1 MYWVGTKLKLSKEI
15 NYGKL
20 FFTWAVVSNRLIFQ
34 KLFWY
39 TNWVSIVCRVDIK
52 VTEYALTFDIACVGL
67 DKKDITLDVTDN
79 TLRVIY
85 EKPNIESNPS
95 DEDAGEY
102 IHRGITRKSFN
113 MGWKIAPRYDL
124 SQIEAVMKNGL
135 LSITIP
141 LFEEAKPKTIKI
153 K

>member
-1 MYWVGTKLKLSKEI
+1 MGNDFLHERSFPTD
-15 NYGKL
+15 L
-20 FFTWAVVSNRLIFQ
+20 FFKNFFDTQTEFQ
-34 KLFWY
+34 SFADVKPQY
-39 TNWVSIVCRVDIK
+39 PVDIK
-52 VTEYALTFDIACVGL
+52 VTDYALTFDIACVGL

-85 EKPNIESNPS
+85 EKPNVESNLS

-124 SQIEAVMKNGL
+124 TKIEAVMKNGL
-135 LSITIP
+135 LTITIP
-141 LFEEAKPKTIKI
+141 LVEEAKPKTIKI

>member
-1 MYWVGTKLKLSKEI
+1 MGNLFLHERLFPTD
-15 NYGKL
+15 L
-20 FFTWAVVSNRLIFQ
+20 FFKNFFDTQTEFQ
-34 KLFWY
+34 SFTDVKPQY
-39 TNWVSIVCRVDIK
+39 PVDIK
-52 VTEYALTFDIACVGL
+52 VT
-67 DKKDITLDVTDN
+67 
-79 TLRVIY
+79 
-85 EKPNIESNPS
+85 
-95 DEDAGEY
+95 DAGEY